1 VTTSA
6 LTSSSPTYRPA
17 AEPFVLKNLYRVGA
31 IAALITLLLIPIQAV
46 VFIAWPPPITAAG
59 YFALLQSNKLLGLL
73 SLDLLYVVD
82 NALLIPIF
90 LALYVALRR
99 DSQPFMAL
107 GLGFGLVGI
116 ASLFAS
122 NTAFDM
128 LSLSDGYAAATTEAQ
143 KAMYLAAGQAMLA
156 TYAGTAYHVSYVLGS
171 LAGIVV
177 SAVMLRS
184 RSFGKAA
191 GYLGIISNVLGF
203 GLYVPT
209 IGVYLSLL
217 SVVPFLAI
225 WYALVA
231 LRLWRLGS

>member
-1 VTTSA
+1 MTTSA

-203 GLYVPT
+203 GRYVPT